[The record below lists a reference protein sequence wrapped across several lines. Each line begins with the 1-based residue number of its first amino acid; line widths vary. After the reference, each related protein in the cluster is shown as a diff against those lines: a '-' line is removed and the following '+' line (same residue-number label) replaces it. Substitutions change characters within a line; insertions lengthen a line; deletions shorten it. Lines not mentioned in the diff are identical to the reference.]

1 MENALAGNLKE
12 LTASIVASYVEAN
25 KIAPADLP
33 ALVKSTYAALSGAS
47 QPAAPEA
54 EAVAKPTAA
63 QVRKSITPDALI
75 SFIDGKPYKM
85 LQRHL
90 TAHGLTAKAYQERYG
105 LPSNYPLTA
114 PSYSAAR
121 SALAKKMGLG
131 RKATPE
137 PATPSPAPVAT
148 KGSPRAAPKSPK
160 DEKAGPGARVPK
172 AISSTKAIDP
182 D

>member
-1 MENALAGNLKE
+1 MENAWAGNLKE

-90 TAHGLTAKAYQERYG
+90 TSHGLRGKAKHERYA
-105 LPSNYPLTA
+105 LPSN
-114 PSYSAAR
+114 
-121 SALAKKMGLG
+121 
-131 RKATPE
+131 
-137 PATPSPAPVAT
+137 
-148 KGSPRAAPKSPK
+148 
-160 DEKAGPGARVPK
+160 
-172 AISSTKAIDP
+172 
-182 D
+182 